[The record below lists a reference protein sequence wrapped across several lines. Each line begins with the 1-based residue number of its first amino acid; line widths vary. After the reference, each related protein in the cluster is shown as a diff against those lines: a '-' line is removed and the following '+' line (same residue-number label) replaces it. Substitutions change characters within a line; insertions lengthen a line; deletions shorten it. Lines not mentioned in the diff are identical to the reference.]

1 MALFCIGL
9 YAVLSRRN
17 LIKIV
22 MGLSL
27 MESSTYLLLISLAYR
42 ANSTAPVLLSPPP
55 GTRARVRLAHGNVA
69 DPVLQNF
76 CLTAIVIGVAV
87 TAVFLSVAVR
97 ISQHYRTLDADQ
109 RPGAA
114 RMSDATLASLLPLPV
129 AIAPIG
135 GASSRRSLARLSPAR
150 CRSSISVVALDRRL
164 RRCCCS

>member
-1 MALFCIGL
+1 MILANYLAATAVFCLGL

-27 MESSTYLLLISLAYR
+27 MEASTYLLLISLAYR
-42 ANSTAPVLLSPPP
+42 AHSTAPVLLGPP
-55 GTRARVRLAHGNVA
+55 GGESPARLAHGNVA

-97 ISQHYRTLDADQ
+97 ISQHYRTLDAD
-109 RPGAA
+109 RVRAMRG
-114 RMSDATLASLLPLPV
+114 
-129 AIAPIG
+129 
-135 GASSRRSLARLSPAR
+135 
-150 CRSSISVVALDRRL
+150 
-164 RRCCCS
+164 